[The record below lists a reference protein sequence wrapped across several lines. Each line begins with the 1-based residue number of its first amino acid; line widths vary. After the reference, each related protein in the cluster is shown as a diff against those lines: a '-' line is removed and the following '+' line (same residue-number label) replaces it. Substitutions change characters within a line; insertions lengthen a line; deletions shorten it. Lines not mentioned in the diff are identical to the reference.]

1 MFFKFH
7 DLAWFNDVFD
17 ILDDDDQNNDDAELE
32 NILEQYNQNFDFDFI
47 NTNVDEEDMVIEDGS
62 LADDDQDDQVK
73 L

>member
-1 MFFKFH
+1 M
-7 DLAWFNDVFD
+7 AWFNDVFD
-17 ILDDDDQNNDDAELE
+17 ILHDDDQNNDNAELE

-47 NTNVDEEDMVIEDGS
+47 NTNVDEEDMVIQDDS

>member
-1 MFFKFH
+1 M
-7 DLAWFNDVFD
+7 FD
-17 ILDDDDQNNDDAELE
+17 ILDDDDQNNENTELE

-47 NTNVDEEDMVIEDGS
+47 NTNVDEEDMVIEDDS